1 MENNKFA
8 LISDFDGTLTN
19 KDFHQMIID
28 DFLGEE
34 GWYIFNEWKE
44 KKYSYQEY
52 LKKIYNALDK
62 KDKKE
67 LEDILR
73 IEWDDSADRLIKRI
87 QKAGGEFII
96 LSYGT
101 GYYIERLLAYK
112 GLTGV
117 KIYSNENGDYK
128 EGENINANEEDAFF
142 LVISG
147 ADKVRIINNLKEK
160 YPYIY
165 YVGDSLADIVPC
177 KIADKCFAKGALQQM
192 LEDQKVDFIPINN
205 FKDIERYLLEKEV
218 ISNEGEI

>member
-1 MENNKFA
+1 M
-8 LISDFDGTLTN
+8 
-19 KDFHQMIID
+19 
-28 DFLGEE
+28 
-34 GWYIFNEWKE
+34 
-44 KKYSYQEY
+44 
-52 LKKIYNALDK
+52 
-62 KDKKE
+62 
-67 LEDILR
+67 
-73 IEWDDSADRLIKRI
+73 
-87 QKAGGEFII
+87 
-96 LSYGT
+96 
-101 GYYIERLLAYK
+101 LAYK

-218 ISNEGEI
+218 ISNECEI